1 MNRILSIA
9 LCAFISALPFLCNA
23 HMQAKDINA
32 SDDSSS
38 PYFFYPLNSKFLFC
52 ANDSIHN
59 HQLYVPDGTNAGTVI
74 PSIIP
79 YITHESSSAPS
90 VKSAIKKG
98 GFNAHNNN
106 YYFLVIRT
114 NFITENYI
122 KICKTDGAVSGTM
135 QADKLPRNII

>member
-23 HMQAKDINA
+23 HVQAKDINA
-32 SDDSSS
+32 GGDLSS

-52 ANDSIHN
+52 ANDGIHN
-59 HQLYVPDGTNAGTVI
+59 HQLYVPDGTNAGTLI

-79 YITHESSSAPS
+79 YTTRRFSSAPS
-90 VKSAIKKG
+90 VELVIKNG
-98 GFNAHNNN
+98 RFLDHDNNC
-106 YYFLVIRT
+106 YFLVIRT
-114 NFITENYI
+114 NFITENYM
-122 KICKTDGAVSGTM
+122 KYWKNDGTVLGTM